1 MGTGSL
7 NQLVL
12 DKENAGY
19 RIFEAVDSNPFGFK
33 SGLALSLS
41 LSLSQLLLTQ
51 KTLRI
56 QARTEKK
63 IGKVTCITILPIND
77 D

>member
-7 NQLVL
+7 NQLAL

-33 SGLALSLS
+33 SGPARA
-41 LSLSQLLLTQ
+41 QLLLTQ

-63 IGKVTCITILPIND
+63 IGRVMCITILPINND
-77 D
+77 

>member
-41 LSLSQLLLTQ
+41 LSLSLSATTHSENA
-51 KTLRI
+51 KNSS
-56 QARTEKK
+56 AYGEKNRESY
-63 IGKVTCITILPIND
+63 VYNNSPNQ
-77 D
+77 